1 VYILKGITFANLMY
15 FNNIIKLI
23 TIIYKNDIIKIRS
36 FLYSLFFFTEFLS

>member
-1 VYILKGITFANLMY
+1 MY